1 MQNCNSYA
9 KPQQVK
15 QYVRV
20 AAQGAVRA
28 TSKTVT
34 GAGIDTYSRER
45 EKESRRLEKLMQRLQ
60 TMIREREQRTAQKA
74 A

>member
-1 MQNCNSYA
+1 
-9 KPQQVK
+9 
-15 QYVRV
+15 V